1 MMQVILGD
9 ITPRQVQYYI
19 SAAQYLDI
27 ITIKKEFTEFGLLLR
42 DAHETDKQILLSQRI
57 VSKNIFGTVYFT
69 QKVLGTKL
77 SREEIV
83 DIMKKENLFSSDEMY
98 TRRSQT
104 VLKWIEW
111 INEISSCE
119 Y

>member
-1 MMQVILGD
+1 MKEIPFPQADDINKVFKIIDVKNEADLLNVKMMQVILGD
-9 ITPRQVQYYI
+9 ITSRQVQYYM

-42 DAHETDKQILLSQRI
+42 DAHETDKQILLSQKI

-77 SREEIV
+77 SRDEIV
-83 DIMKKENLFSSDEMY
+83 DIMK
-98 TRRSQT
+98 
-104 VLKWIEW
+104 
-111 INEISSCE
+111 
-119 Y
+119 